1 MKELIDWQKVR
12 TDIKRALKKYQPKNS
27 QFVHGPYLAEFLVE
41 HQTEYKTFRDVTL
54 RCAKIRV
61 TTVLHE
67 HLNWEIFSNNDSGSV
82 YVMGAI

>member
-1 MKELIDWQKVR
+1 MKELINWQKVR
-12 TDIKRALKKYQPKNS
+12 ADIKRGLKKYQPKNS

-41 HQTEYKTFRDVTL
+41 HQKEYKMFCGITL

-67 HLNWEIFSNNDSGSV
+67 HLNWEVFSNNDSGSV